1 MTATLAVTVP
11 ITYTCP
17 GFEPV
22 QSAMSVTWNR
32 ADPAALTLVFQ
43 QPDDGG
49 ETTWIVGRDVFADC
63 LLSEPGP
70 EFGGGDI
77 TLERGVVSMFLTLRG
92 QIDNSEWYEAG
103 ITFLTAPVLKLVQ
116 ASLMYV
122 PRGEVESE
130 TLAAE
135 LDSFLSEVLG

>member
-1 MTATLAVTVP
+1 MSAQLVTHMP

-22 QSAMSVTWNR
+22 QSTMGVTWNQS
-32 ADPAALTLVFQ
+32 DPAALSLVFH
-43 QPDDGG
+43 QPDGD
-49 ETTWIVGRDVFADC
+49 TTRWIVGRDVFADC

-70 EFGGGDI
+70 SFGGGDI
-77 TLERGVVSMFLTLRG
+77 RLERGVVSMFLTLHG
-92 QIDNSEWYEAG
+92 QISESEWYEAG
-103 ITFLTAPVLKLVQ
+103 ITFLTAPILRLVQ
-116 ASLMYV
+116 ESLMYV

-135 LDSFLSEVLG
+135 LETFLSEVLG